1 MRKRKILKK
10 VALFLALAVAL
21 NTSSLS
27 VRALAEENDEEV
39 QKISAEQPDE
49 QIMDG
54 QEQEKVEEPDQ
65 NENQTVVLEGETQKP
80 DEGEGELEDGNKDK
94 VIPETST
101 PGWYQEEENWYYY
114 DADGNRASGWR
125 YIGNCWYYLNGEDEQ
140 KPGVMSADTFQVIA
154 GKTYA
159 FSASGVMQKGWI
171 HEAEGWYYAKSDGT
185 FADGWEYINES
196 WYYFDEANEEF
207 PYLMV
212 ENTRKTINSAD
223 YYFSNSGAM
232 KKNCWIHEA
241 EGWYYALSS
250 GVLVSGW
257 KYVNGTWYFF
267 DGDNAEH
274 PYLMISDCKKEINGA
289 EYFFDESG
297 AMKKNCWISEP
308 EGWYYVLSNGAKV
321 TGWVKVGTKWYY
333 FDPDN
338 IDSPG
343 LMISG
348 TEKTIAGVDYIFE
361 ANGSMR
367 AGWYKVDDDW
377 YYYGET
383 SGQICSGWQN
393 VGGYWY
399 YLDPVNGNKAFL
411 GGWKVV
417 NGALYYFN
425 LGGAMATN
433 WLYVGG
439 NWYYLAGDGSMRTG
453 WQWIDNNWYYFY
465 YENDSHGGSHGAMA
479 RARSIDGWQLQTD
492 GSMVSGKQAEMLAKA
507 QAYTSNTNYLILV
520 DRAACKVSIFAG
532 SFGAWNNIKYWDCAP
547 GKASTPTVSGT
558 FTVQGK
564 GYYFDSG
571 SARCYW
577 YTQFYGNYLF
587 HSVLYSKYN
596 GSLMDGRVGIPLSH
610 GCVRLQ
616 IDNAKWIYDNIPR
629 GTKVVIY

>member
-1 MRKRKILKK
+1 MRKRKYLKK
-10 VALFLALAVAL
+10 IALFLALAVAL

-39 QKISAEQPDE
+39 QEISVEQPDK

-65 NENQTVVLEGETQKP
+65 NENQTVVLEGEAQKP

-101 PGWYQEEENWYYY
+101 PGWHQEEEDWYYY

-140 KPGVMSADTFQVIA
+140 KPGVMSVGTFQVID

-159 FSASGVMQKGWI
+159 FNASGVMRKGWI
-171 HEAEGWYYAKSDGT
+171 SETEGWYYAKADGS
-185 FADGWEYINES
+185 FADGWQFISNG
-196 WYYFDEANEEF
+196 WYYFEKDNAEY

-212 ENTRKTINSAD
+212 
-223 YYFSNSGAM
+223 
-232 KKNCWIHEA
+232 
-241 EGWYYALSS
+241 SS
-250 GVLVSGW
+250 
-257 KYVNGTWYFF
+257 
-267 DGDNAEH
+267 
-274 PYLMISDCKKEINGA
+274 CKKEINGA
-289 EYFFDESG
+289 EYFFDG
-297 AMKKNCWISEP
+297 NGTMRKGWISEK
-308 EGWYYVLSNGAKV
+308 EGWYYTVNSGAKV
-321 TGWVKVGTKWYY
+321 TGWAKVGTKWYY
-333 FDPDN
+333 LDPDN
-338 IDSPG
+338 AEHPG
-343 LMISG
+343 LMLSS
-348 TEKTIAGVDYIFE
+348 TERTIAGVDYIFE
-361 ANGSMR
+361 ADGSMR
-367 AGWYKVDDDW
+367 AGWYKAGVDW

-383 SGQICSGWQN
+383 LGQICSGWQK

-399 YLDPVNGNKAFL
+399 YLDPINGNKAFL

-417 NGALYYFN
+417 NGAWYYFN
-425 LGGAMATN
+425 PGGAMATN

-439 NWYYLAGDGSMRTG
+439 NWYYLAGDGVMRTG
-453 WQWIDNNWYYFY
+453 WQWVDNNWYYFY
-465 YENDSHGGSHGAMA
+465 YENDSHGGSYGAMA
-479 RARSIDGWQLQTD
+479 RARSIDGWQLQAD
-492 GSMVSGKQAEMLAKA
+492 GSMLSGKQAEMLAKA
-507 QAYTSNTNYLILV
+507 QVYTSNTNYLILV

>member
-1 MRKRKILKK
+1 MRKRKYLKK
-10 VALFLALAVAL
+10 IALFLALAVAL

-39 QKISAEQPDE
+39 QEISVEQPDK

-65 NENQTVVLEGETQKP
+65 NENQTVVLEGEAQKP

-101 PGWYQEEENWYYY
+101 PGWHQEEEDWYYY

-140 KPGVMSADTFQVIA
+140 KPGVMSVGTFQVID

-159 FSASGVMQKGWI
+159 FNASGVMRKGWI
-171 HEAEGWYYAKSDGT
+171 SETEGWYYAKADGS
-185 FADGWEYINES
+185 FADGWQFISNG
-196 WYYFDEANEEF
+196 WYYFEKDNAEY

-212 ENTRKTINSAD
+212 
-223 YYFSNSGAM
+223 
-232 KKNCWIHEA
+232 
-241 EGWYYALSS
+241 SS
-250 GVLVSGW
+250 
-257 KYVNGTWYFF
+257 
-267 DGDNAEH
+267 
-274 PYLMISDCKKEINGA
+274 CKKEINGA
-289 EYFFDESG
+289 EYFFDG
-297 AMKKNCWISEP
+297 NGTMRKGWISEK
-308 EGWYYVLSNGAKV
+308 EGWYYTVNSGAKV
-321 TGWVKVGTKWYY
+321 TGWAKVGTKWYY
-333 FDPDN
+333 LDPDN
-338 IDSPG
+338 AEHPG
-343 LMISG
+343 LMLSS
-348 TEKTIAGVDYIFE
+348 TERTIAGVDYIFE
-361 ANGSMR
+361 ADGSMR
-367 AGWYKVDDDW
+367 AGWYKAGVDW

-383 SGQICSGWQN
+383 SGQICSGWQK

-399 YLDPVNGNKAFL
+399 YLDPINGNKAFL

-417 NGALYYFN
+417 NGAWYYFN
-425 LGGAMATN
+425 PGGAMATN

-439 NWYYLAGDGSMRTG
+439 NWYYLAGDGVMRTG
-453 WQWIDNNWYYFY
+453 WQWVDNNWYYFY
-465 YENDSHGGSHGAMA
+465 YENDSHGGSYGAMA
-479 RARSIDGWQLQTD
+479 RARSIDGWQLQAD
-492 GSMVSGKQAEMLAKA
+492 GSMLSGKQAEMLAKA
-507 QAYTSNTNYLILV
+507 QVYTSNTNYLILV